1 MTEWFVRN
9 ARDARWL
16 EDDLGAYCSFEE
28 EGERFAELGINLSVL
43 QPGRP
48 MAMYHRESHQEDF
61 LVLRGECLL
70 IVEGEERPLRQW
82 DFVHCP
88 PHVAH
93 VLVGAGKGPSYV
105 LAVGSRLGPNEVL
118 YPVDRVA
125 LEHDAGVETE
135 TAVPAEAYAGLAK
148 PSATPFRDEFLPD

>member
-28 EGERFAELGINLSVL
+28 EGERFPELGINVSVL

-70 IVEGEERPLRQW
+70 IVEGEARPLR
-82 DFVHCP
+82 
-88 PHVAH
+88 
-93 VLVGAGKGPSYV
+93 
-105 LAVGSRLGPNEVL
+105 
-118 YPVDRVA
+118 
-125 LEHDAGVETE
+125 
-135 TAVPAEAYAGLAK
+135 
-148 PSATPFRDEFLPD
+148 

>member
-28 EGERFAELGINLSVL
+28 EGERFAELGVNLSVL

-61 LVLRGECLL
+61 LVLGGECLL

-82 DFVHCP
+82 DFVHCS

-93 VLVGAGKGPSYV
+93 VLVGAGEGPSYV
-105 LAVGSRLGPNEVL
+105 LAVGSRLGSNEVL
-118 YPVDRVA
+118 YPVDPVA
-125 LEHDAGVETE
+125 LEHGAGVEAD
-135 TAVPAEAYAGLAK
+135 TAVPAEAYAGIAK
-148 PSATPFRDEFLPD
+148 PGETPFRDEFLPD